1 MLARSPLFVGTECH
15 VLIVGAET
23 AERRSELEW
32 ALSTLREAGHQSEGA
47 IRAGEVDE
55 ALQAYEKE
63 HSIDLLVMGA
73 YGHSRIRH
81 LLVGS
86 TTTAMLRGSRIPVL
100 ILR

>member
-1 MLARSPLFVGTECH
+1 
-15 VLIVGAET
+15 LIVDAET
-23 AERRSELEW
+23 AEHRSELEW
-32 ALSTLREAGHQSEGA
+32 ALSTLREGGHQAEGA

>member
-1 MLARSPLFVGTECH
+1 
-15 VLIVGAET
+15 
-23 AERRSELEW
+23 
-32 ALSTLREAGHQSEGA
+32 LRDAGHQAEGA